1 MAIKCILID
10 DEPPAIE
17 LLKKHISAIPDLEI
31 VATCNSAIVA
41 SEILKNTTVDLLFLD
56 IQMPVLTGIDFL
68 KSGKKLP
75 KVILTTAHREY
86 ALESYDLDV
95 VDYLLKPI
103 SFERFFK
110 SIERYY
116 QQVEKNS
123 GTVVSNKQQYQDY
136 MFININKKQHKVSF
150 DTILYIES
158 LKDYV
163 RIHTNTGK
171 ALVVKNNIGT
181 IEKLLP
187 KNEFIR
193 VHRSY
198 IASIHKITAYTTVD
212 IEIGTIEIPIGQTYK
227 EKVKRLYT
235 PQ

>member
-1 MAIKCILID
+1 MPIKCILVD

-17 LLKKHISAIPDLEI
+17 LLKKYISSLSDIEI
-31 VATCNSAIVA
+31 VATCNSAIAA
-41 SEILKNTTVDLLFLD
+41 SEVLKNQSVDLIFLD
-56 IQMPVLTGIDFL
+56 IQMPVLTGLDFL

-75 KVILTTAHREY
+75 KVILTTAHRKY

-110 SIERYY
+110 GIERYY
-116 QQVEKNS
+116 QQAEQKPDYLAIND
-123 GTVVSNKQQYQDY
+123 KHIPDY
-136 MFININKKQHKVSF
+136 MFVNINKKQHKVSF
-150 DTILYIES
+150 KSILYIES

-163 RIHTNTGK
+163 RIHTTGK
-171 ALVVKNNIGT
+171 PIVVKSNIGT
-181 IEKLLP
+181 IERLLP

-198 IASIHKITAYTTVD
+198 IVSVNKITAYTTVD
-212 IEIGTIEIPIGQTYK
+212 IEIDTIEIPIGQTYK
-227 EKVKRLYT
+227 EKIKKLYRV
-235 PQ
+235 